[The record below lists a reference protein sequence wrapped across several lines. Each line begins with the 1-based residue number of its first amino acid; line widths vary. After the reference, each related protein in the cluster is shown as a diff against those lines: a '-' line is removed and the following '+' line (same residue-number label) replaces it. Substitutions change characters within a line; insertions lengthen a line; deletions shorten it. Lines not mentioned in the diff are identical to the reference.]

1 VTRHLH
7 RQFRAGIIR
16 AIVAVAAVI
25 LPALAIGTPIVPVAR
40 AQTQTAA
47 PHSFATISIRPT
59 PANEHLSGFSASA
72 VGRFTATATSVQDL
86 IFYAYDERTIAGGPE
101 WMSTAHFD
109 IDARVD
115 DSLAT
120 SWKMLPPTQRD
131 ELVRAMIRSMLED
144 RFKLAVR
151 RETQDVPIYA
161 LVVAK
166 GGPKLSPSPIT
177 LPGSKPV
184 GQTQRGG
191 PALTPGFHTL
201 TVKNVTMI
209 SLSDQ
214 LADQPDVDR
223 MVVDR
228 TGLTGI
234 YDFTLTWS
242 DSKDDSGPTLFQALE
257 DQLGLKLEPTKGP
270 VEVLIIDHLERPSE
284 N

>member
-1 VTRHLH
+1 MRV
-7 RQFRAGIIR
+7 
-16 AIVAVAAVI
+16 IVAGAAAI
-25 LPALAIGTPIVPVAR
+25 LPALAIGTPIVPAAH
-40 AQTQTAA
+40 AQPPSAA

-59 PANEHLSGFSASA
+59 PADQHVSGFSTSA
-72 VGRFTATATSVQDL
+72 VGRFTATATTVQDL
-86 IFYAYDERTIAGGPE
+86 IFYAYDERTISGGPE
-101 WMSTAHFD
+101 WMRSARFD

-115 DSLAT
+115 DSLAP
-120 SWKMLPPTQRD
+120 SWKQLPPMQRD
-131 ELVRAMIRSMLED
+131 EQVRTMIRSMLEEK
-144 RFKLAVR
+144 FKLQVR

-161 LVVAK
+161 LVVARD
-166 GGPKLSPSPIT
+166 GPKLTPSPIT

-184 GQTQRGG
+184 SHTERGG
-191 PALTPGFHTL
+191 PRLTPGFHTL

-242 DSKDDSGPTLFQALE
+242 ASKDGSGPTLFQALE
-257 DQLGLKLEPTKGP
+257 DQLGLKLEPTNGP
-270 VEVLIIDHLERPSE
+270 VEVLIIDHVERPSE